1 VAQLLPP
8 RTAAQC
14 AALADVPGV
23 RVRGPSWRSSCRDR
37 RFCLNARLSNT
48 QAALDVDAALP
59 GGTWRYPALAAHVAE
74 AAAQAAAS
82 RVRRHNQSPRFFA
95 FSRALQEPTASG
107 ADGDGGASVG
117 GAAAATSSGEGG
129 PHAADAS
136 AQPSAVPRVVG
147 RRTPLQR
154 RGPPASLSAGAT
166 AALLVALSPA
176 AQAAQAAA
184 SGPAPPSGARRG
196 ANSASSGE
204 RTDRGAGRPPL
215 PPSSAARAAL
225 HGLASP
231 RRAPAQAA
239 GADNGDASPA
249 GGGRKRVRNLFGSR
263 NEASAHDA
271 LLMMSAVASPASGS
285 ERTTP
290 GGGGARRAQ
299 PGSGA
304 RRGRVG
310 FARCRRRKP
319 LPEAQP
325 PAAGAP
331 ASVGGSRDAGS
342 YVFRFD
348 AAAAGEDAA
357 LLVPPPPP
365 PPSAAEALAAALRG
379 AGSGSGVVATAADAA
394 AGAARVA
401 AALQRCSRARRWARA
416 EWHCP
421 PLDAPFF
428 GRSDFRDWLDHAG
441 LGDIARLPRR
451 DWRAVRA
458 PLGAPRRLSLAFL
471 RAEREALELQRATS
485 REAYSRLQRAGGLG
499 APTSATSRSHALP
512 PGVPPPMAV
521 GARVLAL
528 HPRSRCVAAGAVLT
542 VEPSRLRV
550 QFDRWD
556 LGVEFCADTA
566 VAPLR
571 PGAMP
576 ASHYASAAA
585 AADPVG
591 AASKMTSAALHAD
604 DDVAWAAGVMA
615 SGGRGRPS
623 AAAGGARG
631 TPSARALY
639 SDHAPRH
646 AAAAPFAPV
655 ASPMASR
662 AALAAAAAAAERT
675 ETAAAMAS
683 LSLALDRK
691 EALLCELRQMNA
703 EAAQMQAAAAAAASS
718 GPRAGDDA
726 FARAYA
732 EVVLAL
738 KDANAAVEAGLTRL
752 RGGQGG
758 ATPAAAGRAA
768 GGGGGTPGGAAR
780 LVAESAADASKLV
793 AETAAAAAAE
803 PSPSPAL
810 APSPAIAS
818 RAALAGP
825 LVAAAVAALLVVRQL
840 ADAPGQLPAA
850 DVAAALSEAADAL
863 RPRAAANGPLFDALR
878 ASLQELTEQ
887 LTTVY
892 AA

>member
-1 VAQLLPP
+1 M
-8 RTAAQC
+8 
-14 AALADVPGV
+14 
-23 RVRGPSWRSSCRDR
+23 
-37 RFCLNARLSNT
+37 
-48 QAALDVDAALP
+48 
-59 GGTWRYPALAAHVAE
+59 
-74 AAAQAAAS
+74 
-82 RVRRHNQSPRFFA
+82 
-95 FSRALQEPTASG
+95 
-107 ADGDGGASVG
+107 
-117 GAAAATSSGEGG
+117 
-129 PHAADAS
+129 
-136 AQPSAVPRVVG
+136 PRVVG

-154 RGPPASLSAGAT
+154 RGPPASLSAG

-204 RTDRGAGRPPL
+204 RADRGAGRPPL

-225 HGLASP
+225 HALASP

-239 GADNGDASPA
+239 GVDNGDASPA

-271 LLMMSAVASPASGS
+271 LLMMSAVASPPSGS
-285 ERTTP
+285 DRATP
-290 GGGGARRAQ
+290 GGGGARRASA

-319 LPEAQP
+319 LPEAAP
-325 PAAGAP
+325 PAAAGGATP
-331 ASVGGSRDAGS
+331 SVGGSRDGGGS

-348 AAAAGEDAA
+348 AAAAGEDAG
-357 LLVPPPPP
+357 LLIPPPPP

-379 AGSGSGVVATAADAA
+379 ASSGSGVVATAADAA

-421 PLDAPFF
+421 SLDAPFF

-441 LGDIARLPRR
+441 LGGIARLPRR

-485 REAYSRLQRAGGLG
+485 REAYGRLQKAGGLG
-499 APTSATSRSHALP
+499 APASAASSRSHALP
-512 PGVPPPMAV
+512 AGVPPPLAV

-528 HPRSRCVAAGAVLT
+528 HPRSRAVAAGAVLT

-571 PGAMP
+571 AGATP
-576 ASHYASAAA
+576 ASHYAAAAA

-591 AASKMTSAALHAD
+591 VASKMTSSALHAD

-639 SDHAPRH
+639 SDSAPRH
-646 AAAAPFAPV
+646 ATLAAAPFAP
-655 ASPMASR
+655 ASPLASR

-703 EAAQMQAAAAAAASS
+703 EAAQMQAAAAASAAS

-768 GGGGGTPGGAAR
+768 GGGATPGGAAR
-780 LVAESAADASKLV
+780 LVADSAADASKLV
-793 AETAAAAAAE
+793 AEAAAAAAAE

-810 APSPAIAS
+810 APSPANAS
-818 RAALAGP
+818 QQHRAAPAGP

-878 ASLQELTEQ
+878 ESLQELTEQ